1 MNQEA
6 NDHDD
11 GSVWKFPRAE
21 ESWVV
26 GGGTGGGDDSERE
39 MLCETQIFVTSEQS
53 QDETEQK

>member
-26 GGGTGGGDDSERE
+26 GGGAGGGDDSERE
-39 MLCETQIFVTSEQS
+39 MLCETQILVTSE
-53 QDETEQK
+53 